1 MNTEPTP
8 TLAAVDQPRIVRRFR
23 VRGICFVP
31 CDLELEIEAETAEE
45 AVREALTCPWQ
56 QSLDGNC
63 MDAGAA
69 FDWEPTAEEIGHFLP
84 LTCGHNG
91 YFSLKEKA

>member
-1 MNTEPTP
+1 MNTEPTK
-8 TLAAVDQPRIVRRFR
+8 TLAAVDQPRLVRRFR

-56 QSLDGNC
+56 QSLDGNS

-69 FDWEPTAEEIGHFLP
+69 FDWEPTAEEINPANNRILESHEIP
-84 LTCGHNG
+84 
-91 YFSLKEKA
+91 KEAD